1 MPGAKNTMLFQAHIN
16 TRHRVANN
24 APDEERAFC
33 VCSIRIDGPERA
45 DFNSLSKWVRASHPG
60 RWGAEGGPSS
70 DYIDLYIFWF
80 YMIYRR
86 STWALELQFKKY
98 PVGWVSPSKLDKTIN
113 C

>member
-1 MPGAKNTMLFQAHIN
+1 MFSHI
-16 TRHRVANN
+16 

-70 DYIDLYIFWF
+70 DYIVSVYLLVLHDL
-80 YMIYRR
+80 
-86 STWALELQFKKY
+86 QKK
-98 PVGWVSPSKLDKTIN
+98 T
-113 C
+113 